1 MATANQSFLGPE
13 PVVAAIAPEKI
24 RRLQKGAGQECVPRI
39 VDPAR
44 DNQLRARARAEAQKW
59 SPAGSRSR
67 TAALEKSWKESYE
80 AITKACDWLLK
91 LVQAGSAIP
100 REAKPMLDHS
110 FMLRMALEEAR
121 EGLKVAA
128 ELPQIEHA
136 ESKPVPRAYGAA
148 NSFLEAVDCR
158 FDEHSFSMFMS
169 GLQDEAPLDTNETW
183 ALKSFLQLLLLE
195 PLGTFA
201 QRLLAK
207 RLEAT
212 KGEAIGNN
220 PTREVKATDVP
231 ILIKSLGQLA
241 DLDWKEE
248 FEKVNQTDRILRE
261 DPTGAY
267 PGMDFESRES
277 YRKAVAEMAKRSDW
291 TEEAIAHKAL
301 TLAREA
307 QLRPTGNQA
316 ATERRSHVGFYLVAE
331 GRKVLREA
339 VGYKAPLGRGLRDAI
354 LRQPHVFYLTAIE
367 LITLALMMVVVYNAP
382 RVEISGLLILALF
395 LFPAAECAVAM
406 VNHISTSLIPPKNL
420 PKMDFSKGIPKETAA
435 IVVVPTLL
443 SNEAQVQRAVRDLEI
458 RYLANDDEN
467 LSYAL
472 LTDVPDALEQ
482 FDEKDKLAP
491 FCVKLIEQLNEKYS
505 DRNAPFFLFHRN
517 RTYNPAEGIWMGWER
532 KRGKLLDFNSFLLH
546 EHDAFPV
553 KAGDAA
559 RLEGIRYVITLD
571 LDTQLPRDAARR
583 LIGTLAHPL
592 NRAVTDP
599 ATNTVVEGYGIL
611 QPRVAVSTRSAGR
624 SRLAALFSGDTGFD
638 IYTRAVSDVYQDL
651 FSEGTFTGKGIYEV
665 ATFQKVLKHRFPCN
679 ALLSHDMI
687 EGAYA
692 RAGLVSDVEVID
704 DYPSHFSAF
713 SRRKHRWVRGDW
725 QVVLWLLPRV
735 PDCFGRMV
743 RNPMNTISR
752 WKIIDNLRRSLSE
765 FAILVLFLCGWL
777 VLPGRALYWTLAT
790 LGLIALPIY
799 FRFALTLAHAG
810 RSLLR
815 RSFWRNLGSDFA
827 MAHATVFF
835 RLAFLYHQGLLML
848 DAVVRTLVRMAV
860 THKSLLEWETAAE
873 AEEMHAEKSSPAE
886 RYLDWMVL
894 LSVAT
899 GVLIAA
905 VRPTSLAVAAP
916 LLALWGSSKFV
927 EQWLNR
933 PGRAGVTEIGERDR
947 DLLRR
952 VALRTWRFFREYSNA
967 DENWLIPDIVED
979 NPPRIA
985 HRTSTTNMGML
996 LDARLAACDLGFLTV
1011 EEFVTD
1017 TERTLQTIAQMPKHE
1032 GHLYN
1037 WYNTQTLE
1045 PIKPRFVST
1054 VDNGNLLCSLWTLKN
1069 GCLEMLH
1076 EPLFRPDLWKSIVD
1090 HVDLLEEILATE
1102 PRYEGPR
1109 SLIHELR
1116 ERVQEYEPSEMK
1128 WARILPELEKE
1139 LNAFEKKLAC
1149 LPTAVEAGWWAHE
1162 LCMRAG
1168 NLSRMVQDFAP
1179 WLQPQFSRF
1188 AERIEAAVPLPSLT
1202 LDCAPAL
1209 NARVQQELAA
1219 LMEGQKPGSSL
1230 YAAIQFLRSALSRSA
1245 SITQDLSKRLTD
1257 LAAEIDTV
1265 AGAMDFK
1272 FLYNPKKKLLSIGY
1286 EAEQK
1291 RVSSYYYDL
1300 LASEARAAYFTAI
1313 ARGDIPQEAWFQ
1325 LQRSHTVYKREQV
1338 LVSWTGT
1345 MFEYLMPVLW
1355 MRTFPNTM
1363 LENSARTA
1371 VRAQQKYTRGR
1382 VPWGISECACSERNP
1397 DGIDYRYHAFGVP
1410 GLAFNGGSS
1419 ADVVI
1424 SPYSTFLALMADAA
1438 SAMKNLRR
1446 MQGMGWLGPCGFY
1459 EAGDFTRSRIGK
1471 GKQFELV
1478 RCWMAHHQG
1487 MSFVAAAN
1495 ILCDSPMQRRFHA
1508 EPRVAA
1514 TERLLHEKAPER
1526 LPIDLTVASTGD
1538 AFQESEAVREKGSSE
1553 ANYVP
1558 NPATAS
1564 AEAGFSSAPYAG
1576 EQQGVPPLGE
1586 PHSVRSGD

>member
-1 MATANQSFLGPE
+1 MATANQSILGPE
-13 PVVAAIAPEKI
+13 PVIAAVTPEKI
-24 RRLQKGAGQECVPRI
+24 RRLQKGAGLECAPRI

-44 DNQLRARARAEAQKW
+44 DNQLRERARAEAQKW
-59 SPAGSRSR
+59 NPTGIRSR
-67 TAALEKSWKESYE
+67 TAGLEKSWKGSYE
-80 AITKACDWLLK
+80 AITKVCDWMLK
-91 LVQAGSAIP
+91 LVQAHSAIP
-100 REAKPMLDHS
+100 SEAKPMLDNS
-110 FMLRMALEEAR
+110 FMLRMALEESR
-121 EGLKVAA
+121 EGLKAAA
-128 ELPQIEHA
+128 ELPQIEQTG
-136 ESKPVPRAYGAA
+136 SKPMPRAYAA
-148 NSFLEAVDCR
+148 AKSFLEAVDWR
-158 FDEHSFSMFMS
+158 FDEHSFSVFTS
-169 GLQDEAPLDTNETW
+169 GLQDEAPLDADETW
-183 ALKSFLQLLLLE
+183 ALKSFMQFLLLE
-195 PLGTFA
+195 PLGAFSESV
-201 QRLLAK
+201 LANRVDAPK
-207 RLEAT
+207 RATVDDCPARQVEA
-212 KGEAIGNN
+212 E
-220 PTREVKATDVP
+220 DVP
-231 ILIKSLGQLA
+231 VLIKSLGLLA

-248 FEKVNQTDRILRE
+248 FEKVNQTDRILRQ
-261 DPTGAY
+261 DPVGAY
-267 PGMDFESRES
+267 PQMDFESRES
-277 YRKAVAEMAKRSDW
+277 YRKAVAEMAERSDW
-291 TEEAIAHKAL
+291 TEEAIAHKVL

-307 QLRPTGNQA
+307 QVRPTGNQA
-316 ATERRSHVGFYLVAE
+316 ATERRSHVGYYLVAE
-331 GRKVLREA
+331 GRKVLRQA
-339 VGYKAPLGRGLRDAI
+339 IGYKPALGAGLRDAI
-354 LRQPHVFYLTAIE
+354 LRQPHVFYLTGIE
-367 LITLALMMVVVYNAP
+367 LITLALMMVTVYNAP
-382 RVEISGLLILALF
+382 HVEVSGLLVLALF
-395 LFPAAECAVAM
+395 LFPAAECALAM
-406 VNHISTSLIPPKNL
+406 MNHISTSLIPPKNL
-420 PKMDFSKGIPKETAA
+420 PKMDFSRGIPKERAA

-472 LTDVPDALEQ
+472 VTDVPDALEQ

-491 FCVKLIEQLNEKYS
+491 FCAKLIEQLNERYS
-505 DRNAPFFLFHRN
+505 DRTPFLLFHRN

-532 KRGKLLDFNSFLLH
+532 KRGKLLDFNSLLLN

-553 KAGDAA
+553 KAGDPA

-592 NRAVTDP
+592 NRAVIDP
-599 ATNTVVEGYGIL
+599 ATNTVVQGYGIL
-611 QPRVAVSTRSAGR
+611 QPRVAISTQSAGR

-651 FSEGTFTGKGIYEV
+651 FGEGTFTGKGIYEV

-777 VLPGRALYWTLAT
+777 VLPGHALYWTLAT
-790 LGLIALPIY
+790 LGLIALPTY
-799 FRFALTLAHAG
+799 FRFALTLAQAG

-827 MAHATVFF
+827 TAHATLFF
-835 RLAFLYHQGLLML
+835 RLAFLCHQGLLML

-873 AEEMHAEKSSPAE
+873 AEEMRAGKTSPAE

-894 LSVAT
+894 LSVAA

-952 VALRTWRFFREYSNA
+952 MALRTWRFFREYSNA

-1017 TERTLQTIAQMPKHE
+1017 TERTFQAIAQMPKHD

-1037 WYNTQTLE
+1037 WYSTQTLE

-1054 VDNGNLLCSLWTLKN
+1054 VDNGNLLCSLWTLKS
-1069 GCLEMLH
+1069 GCLETLH
-1076 EPLFRPDLWKSIVD
+1076 EPLFRPALWQSIVD
-1090 HVDLLEEILATE
+1090 HINLLEEILAAE
-1102 PRYEGPR
+1102 PRYEGPCSAIR
-1109 SLIHELR
+1109 ELKQ
-1116 ERVQEYEPSEMK
+1116 RVLAYEPSEMK

-1149 LPTAVEAGWWAHE
+1149 FQTAVEAGWWAHE

-1188 AERIEAAVPLPSLT
+1188 AERIEAVVPLPSLT

-1209 NARVQQELAA
+1209 NARVQQELAK
-1219 LMEGQKPGSSL
+1219 LMEGQKAGSGL
-1230 YAAIQFLRSALSRSA
+1230 YAAIHFLRSALSRSA
-1245 SITQDLSKRLTD
+1245 SITQDLSKRLKD
-1257 LAAEIDTV
+1257 LAGEINTL
-1265 AGAMDFK
+1265 AGGMDFK

-1286 EAEQK
+1286 EAEEK

-1300 LASEARAAYFTAI
+1300 LASEARAAYFSAI
-1313 ARGDIPQEAWFQ
+1313 ARGDIPQEAWFH

-1355 MRTFPNTM
+1355 MKTFPNTM

-1371 VRAQQKYTRGR
+1371 VRAQQKYTKGR

-1446 MQGMGWLGPCGFY
+1446 MHGMGWLGPCGFY

-1471 GKQFELV
+1471 DKQFEIV

-1514 TERLLHEKAPER
+1514 TERLLHEKAPEK
-1526 LPIDLTVASTGD
+1526 LPIDLTIASTGD
-1538 AFQESEAVREKGSSE
+1538 AFESSEAVQEKGSNE

-1558 NPATAS
+1558 SPVN
-1564 AEAGFSSAPYAG
+1564 AGAGISNLPYAD
-1576 EQQGVPPLGE
+1576 EQQAAPPLGE